1 MLCYKLRFGTCSLS
15 NSQLNMLSQR
25 RSRLLAS
32 IKNSLKCQ
40 KVCFIFVQIC
50 IFLTGKLSKDHM
62 QKMFLNLFPNGD
74 TLPFINSI
82 YRMFS
87 SKRKDENLN
96 FTEFLMAMNVT
107 TITSEEEK
115 LKVTCDVTHLNKT
128 HKDEFYFHSVVYNQC
143 TNKQPK

>member
-1 MLCYKLRFGTCSLS
+1 
-15 NSQLNMLSQR
+15 
-25 RSRLLAS
+25 
-32 IKNSLKCQ
+32 
-40 KVCFIFVQIC
+40 
-50 IFLTGKLSKDHM
+50 
-62 QKMFLNLFPNGD
+62 MFLNLFPNGD

-115 LKVTCDVTHLNKT
+115 LKVTCDVKYLNNIFKN
-128 HKDEFYFHSVVYNQC
+128 HQFHCHSVMYVASYSQ
-143 TNKQPK
+143 